1 MTGGQFREV
10 DLDLLA
16 DYVGGALDGT
26 PDEAEVARLVTQAP
40 DWAAAYVA
48 LTGGLDAVRL
58 DLATLAS
65 PPEPM
70 PAAVVDRIE
79 AALDRAALGHPSAQT
94 IDPGRAGDVA
104 QAGDAVAQTSDAV
117 APAGDADPQ
126 TGDAEDAE
134 DARVGAGT
142 AGVDDRTALETV
154 GDAGSDGTS
163 PSTPAAGRKR
173 HDTSGPDRAGRRLSD
188 VPVQA
193 RTGPSPATRGPGRRR
208 RWVRRAAGPV
218 VLAAVVVGFAG
229 FAISRLGTVSGSDE
243 QAAGTAYSTTR
254 DNAETAPLLGS
265 GSPPTM
271 PGPGAERVLAS
282 GSNYTPN
289 TLAGNVDDLARD
301 PLDRATKAP
310 ATSRATQQDT
320 TDGATGGPMAQESRA
335 SGATPGPVPGLER
348 LADPSVLARCLDAVA
363 ATHARGPVTVD
374 LVDYALF
381 EGRAALVVVFTDQ
394 SGARWAWATGPE
406 CGTSP
411 TEADVT
417 YQTRVG

>member
-40 DWAAAYVA
+40 DWAAAYAA

-58 DLATLAS
+58 DLASLAS

-70 PAAVVDRIE
+70 PAVVVDHIE
-79 AALDRAALGHPSAQT
+79 AALDRAALDHPAAQT
-94 IDPGRAGDVA
+94 IDAGWADDAA
-104 QAGDAVAQTSDAV
+104 QPGDAVTQ
-117 APAGDADPQ
+117 P
-126 TGDAEDAE
+126 GDAEDAGA
-134 DARVGAGT
+134 DAGTVGADDGTAAGT
-142 AGVDDRTALETV
+142 AG
-154 GDAGSDGTS
+154 DAESDEPS
-163 PSTPAAGRKR
+163 PSTLAADRKR
-173 HDTSGPDRAGRRLSD
+173 DDTSVPGRAGRRLSG
-188 VPVQA
+188 VPVQT

-243 QAAGTAYSTTR
+243 QATGTAYSTTR
-254 DNAETAPLLGS
+254 DNAEAAPLLGS

-271 PGPGAERVLAS
+271 PGPGAERVLAT
-282 GSNYTPN
+282 GSNYTSN
-289 TLAGNVDDLARD
+289 TLAGNVEDLARD
-301 PLDRATKAP
+301 PFSRAATKAP
-310 ATSRATQQDT
+310 ATSRGTQQDT
-320 TDGATGGPMAQESRA
+320 TDGSTGGPVEQESRA
-335 SGATPGPVPGLER
+335 TVAAPVPVPGLER

>member
-1 MTGGQFREV
+1 MTSGQFREV

-40 DWAAAYVA
+40 DWAAAYAA

-58 DLATLAS
+58 DLTALAS
-65 PPEPM
+65 APEPM
-70 PAAVVDRIE
+70 PAVVVDRIE
-79 AALDRAALGHPSAQT
+79 AALDRAALEHPSART
-94 IDPGRAGDVA
+94 IDAGRAVDVA
-104 QAGDAVAQTSDAV
+104 
-117 APAGDADPQ
+117 Q
-126 TGDAEDAE
+126 TGDAEDAQDTQGTQDVGP
-134 DARVGAGT
+134 DAGPDAGADDGT
-142 AGVDDRTALETV
+142 AAGTV
-154 GDAGSDGTS
+154 GDAGADEPSPATLATDRDATS
-163 PSTPAAGRKR
+163 VPG
-173 HDTSGPDRAGRRLSD
+173 RAGRRLSG
-188 VPVQA
+188 VPGQA

-229 FAISRLGTVSGSDE
+229 FAVSRLGTVSGSDE

-254 DNAETAPLLGS
+254 DNAENAPLLGS

-282 GSNYTPN
+282 GSNYTPR
-289 TLAGNVDDLARD
+289 TFAGNVDDLARN
-301 PLDRATKAP
+301 PLGRATKAP
-310 ATSRATQQDT
+310 ATSRANQQDT
-320 TDGATGGPMAQESRA
+320 TDGSTGGPVAQESRA
-335 SGATPGPVPGLER
+335 TVATPGPVPGLER

-381 EGRAALVVVFTDQ
+381 EGRAALVVVFTDR